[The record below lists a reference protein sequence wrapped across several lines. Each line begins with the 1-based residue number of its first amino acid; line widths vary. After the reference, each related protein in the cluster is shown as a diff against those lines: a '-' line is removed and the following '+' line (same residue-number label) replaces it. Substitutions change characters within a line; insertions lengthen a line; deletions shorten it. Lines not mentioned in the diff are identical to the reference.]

1 MKFLADL
8 VLDPIT
14 FTVIAAGVFA
24 LALVLRFKA
33 SRVLDG
39 IYATG
44 GVLGALFLI
53 AILIIIVMN
62 MGARWFLIPFP
73 GSTDYAG
80 YCMAASSCFALAYA
94 LNNGAHIRVNL
105 VLQKLGRWRRMGEI
119 WCYGIAA
126 VMALVF
132 ARYAIKANIWSEK
145 LNDISQ
151 GQDMT
156 PLWIPQI
163 SMSVG
168 AVLLAVENGAVLL
181 ALALVDHLV
190 RLLLTRHQG
199 VEVAALG
206 EGEA

>member
-8 VLDPIT
+8 LLDPVW
-14 FTVIAAGVFA
+14 FTVIAAGVMA
-24 LALVLRFKA
+24 LAVFVRFTVPA
-33 SRVLDG
+33 VLDG
-39 IYATG
+39 IYVAG

-53 AILIIIVMN
+53 VILLIIVAN
-62 MGARWFLIPFP
+62 MVLRNLSTFGISIPFP

-94 LNNGAHIRVNL
+94 LNRGAHIRVGL
-105 VLQKLGRWRRMGEI
+105 VLGRMGRWRRYGEI
-119 WCYGIAA
+119 WCYGVAA
-126 VMALVF
+126 LMAIVF

-145 LNDISQ
+145 LNDVSQ
-151 GQDMT
+151 GLDMT
-156 PLWIPQI
+156 PMWVPQI

-168 AVLLAVENGAVLL
+168 AVLLAV
-181 ALALVDHLV
+181 ALVDHLV
-190 RLLLTRHQG
+190 RLLVTRHEG